1 MDTMSDTP
9 ETDAMEYFDAICDPD
24 RIVEADF
31 CRKLERERD
40 DARNALIIAVDE
52 MVQVQSQLRD
62 VERERDTYSDQA
74 DSLVDRLGATQ
85 ERMIDAERERDEARK
100 DSIFWQ
106 SLAEGRGRTNDDC
119 SVCGGC
125 FMIPGT
131 EPNDDV
137 MNTPCP
143 KCNSQ
148 HYTPLPADPRHA
160 SFVQTKQ

>member
-1 MDTMSDTP
+1 MNNTP
-9 ETDAMEYFDAICDPD
+9 ETDDHNQEQAI
-24 RIVEADF
+24 RAYTLDF
-31 CRKLERERD
+31 CRKL
-40 DARNALIIAVDE
+40 
-52 MVQVQSQLRD
+52 
-62 VERERDTYSDQA
+62 
-74 DSLVDRLGATQ
+74 
-85 ERMIDAERERDEARK
+85 ERERDEARK